1 MHFGHDKQDR
11 TVTAAMA
18 LAARLLPP
26 MARTQRLGLIR
37 MIRACRFLALGAVET
52 LGQVA
57 DRRPHRSHFGRQGRF
72 APYRP
77 RVLRP
82 PVVRFPLELDI
93 VLLRQHHRLLGKRRR
108 ALIIDRCKRSGG
120 DALWLSAFHGLG
132 YSSFFWKV
140 PFFLMATMGC
150 PNIYL
155 RHLTT
160 HWGVRCNSLAL
171 HVSPKEKLMNIIRMT
186 LLDPAAPPAVW
197 VEQRPQSIC

>member
-52 LGQVA
+52 RGQFA
-57 DRRPHRSHFGRQGRF
+57 DPRLKRFHFCRQGRF
-72 APYRP
+72 ALYRP

-108 ALIIDRCKRSGG
+108 ALIIDRCKLSGG

-155 RHLTT
+155 QEQNATRMASGETPESIAKRNTAQELE
-160 HWGVRCNSLAL
+160 L
-171 HVSPKEKLMNIIRMT
+171 HIDFRLG
-186 LLDPAAPPAVW
+186 
-197 VEQRPQSIC
+197 